1 MEKIERL
8 LKFAFSTDFL
18 LKLLII
24 AGILAIL
31 KIADGNFYVRI
42 DHYHNSGY
50 GGFEVKIK
58 EGQRP

>member
-1 MEKIERL
+1 MENIKRL
-8 LKFAFSTDFL
+8 LKFAFSTEFL

-24 AGILAIL
+24 SGILAIL

-42 DHYHNSGY
+42 DHYHHSGY